1 MKKIGFIG
9 YGIIG
14 KQIVKQAQKNGNYS
28 IEFILIGS
36 ENEKDEE
43 NLPYIKEL
51 TPDLFKKVD
60 LVVEVAHANVIA
72 QYGEQILKYTNLLAF
87 STTAFSDAELYEKL
101 LHSCKTYGTKVY
113 IPHGAILGLDG
124 LFDGRM
130 VIDSVTITTT
140 KSPKS
145 LGREDSERTLVYEGS
160 TREICKLYPRNVN
173 VHAAIAMAGIGFDKT
188 KSVIISDPAVST
200 NSHMISI
207 KGQGIEFEL
216 KVTSISLGGVTG
228 AYTPISAFGSLNRA
242 SNNEADFIFV

>member
-9 YGIIG
+9 YGTIG
-14 KQIVKQAQKNGNYS
+14 KQIVKQAQKDGNYN
-28 IEFILIGS
+28 IEFILIGG

-43 NLPYIKEL
+43 NLPYVKEL
-51 TPDLFKKVD
+51 TPDLFNKVD
-60 LVVEVAHANVIA
+60 LVVEAAHSDVIA
-72 QYGEQILKYTNLLAF
+72 KYGEQILQCTNLLAF
-87 STTAFSDAELYEKL
+87 STTAFSNEELCQTLIHNCE
-101 LHSCKTYGTKVY
+101 TYGTKIY

-124 LFDGRM
+124 LFDGRS
-130 VIDSVTITTT
+130 IIHSVTITTT

-145 LGREDSERTLVYEGS
+145 LGRHDSERTVVYEGS

-188 KSVIISDPAVST
+188 KSILVSDPAVST
-200 NSHMISI
+200 NTHIISV

-242 SNNEADFIFV
+242 SNNEQGFIFV